1 MPEALARFDDD
12 EDYAPRPQ
20 RQRAPQRRK
29 AAKAPLNE
37 KPSMFAAIRRRPG
50 RAVLVGCAVLTMVGI
65 VANATLMQ
73 NARHP
78 SPLVAGAPRS
88 IVAPPPAPVAVAPT
102 PTPRPAD
109 IAAVEPAPAP
119 VAAPTN
125 SRAASS
131 SNALTN
137 LIRSTALPARE
148 PAAETAVAH
157 RDQIGALLKG
167 SAPASAPAPDRTA
180 RVAAAQRALQKV
192 GFVVKPD
199 GSFGATTRQAI
210 ERFERD
216 RGLAVTGDLSPRTVR
231 ELSAQSGVVI
241 P

>member
-1 MPEALARFDDD
+1 VPEALARFDDD

-29 AAKAPLNE
+29 AAAAPAKE
-37 KPSMFAAIRRRPG
+37 KSSLFAAIRRRPG
-50 RAVLVGCAVLTMVGI
+50 RAVLAGCAALTMVGI

-78 SPLVAGAPRS
+78 SPLFGASTPLT
-88 IVAPPPAPVAVAPT
+88 PPPAPVAVAPT
-102 PTPRPAD
+102 PSPRPAD
-109 IAAVEPAPAP
+109 LAAAAQPAPTPAPASIRTQP
-119 VAAPTN
+119 
-125 SRAASS
+125 AST
-131 SNALTN
+131 NALTN
-137 LIRSTALPARE
+137 LIRATSAPARE
-148 PAAETAVAH
+148 QAPEASGP
-157 RDQIGALLKG
+157 RKDQIAALLKG
-167 SAPASAPAPDRTA
+167 DSSAQDRTA

-216 RGLAVTGDLSPRTVR
+216 RGLTVTGDLSPRTLR
-231 ELSAQSGVVI
+231 ELSAQSGVAI